1 MEPGLVSTTP
11 LRLKFAVVRE
21 DAALELALVER
32 TRARAV
38 LTVASGG
45 CTLLTLARRHPALEL
60 VGFDFNPRQLAHVR
74 EKAAGL
80 GRLPLSR
87 YSVEAEDAAA
97 LNQRGEFEGLFRT
110 LRRFIEEFV
119 APAHELAAFFAP
131 ATTASQRREACARW
145 FASPYWPVAFELA
158 LAAPLLNTMFGP
170 AATQHAEPGSY
181 PGYFRAVFERGLQ
194 REDAPRN
201 PFLQHVLLGRYLRED
216 APEYLQAEGPLALT
230 LVQGSLPDVPRLDRF
245 DVISLS
251 NIFDWSEDA
260 LVAEWA
266 GLLAREARPGCA
278 VLIRQLNNRRDLRRF
293 FQPAFKFDDA
303 LGAELLAR
311 DRSLFYERIEVGF
324 RVPDSP

>member
-1 MEPGLVSTTP
+1 MEPGLVSTPP

-32 TRARAV
+32 TRAQAV

-74 EKAAGL
+74 EKAEGL

-131 ATTASQRREACARW
+131 ATTVSQRREDCARW

-158 LAAPLLNTMFGP
+158 LAVPLLNTMFGP

-181 PGYFRAVFERGLQ
+181 PGYFQAVFERGLQ
-194 REDAPRN
+194 REDASRN

-216 APEYLQAEGPLALT
+216 APEYLRAEGPLALT

-260 LVAEWA
+260 LVVEWA
-266 GLLAREARPGCA
+266 ELLAREARPGCA

-293 FQPAFKFDDA
+293 FQPAFEFDDA

-311 DRSLFYERIEVGF
+311 DRSLFYESIEVGF